1 MENILGFEKLKLELT
16 RSEYMLFIFQIDD
29 SVLPLVSLSMGL
41 FSSKLSKVESVQDQQ
56 IIKKK
61 W

>member
-1 MENILGFEKLKLELT
+1 MELT

-41 FSSKLSKVESVQDQQ
+41 FSSKLSKVESVQEQQ